1 MKTETI
7 RIGGMT
13 CINCQNRI
21 EKTLKSTIGVEDA
34 TVHYSTGTA
43 TVTWNPSVIT
53 FNEIKAAIET
63 LDYEVLKEPVLD
75 GKAAVPVSEIIG
87 TLVIILSLYVL
98 LRGLGINTITSAF
111 PLAEAGMGYGML
123 FVIGLITSVHC
134 IAMCGGINLSQC
146 LKGGAPPSLQ
156 PATQSFA
163 TPPPGGSTPKPPLNP
178 AVLFPSILYNAGRV
192 ISYTVVGIIV
202 GALGSVI
209 TVSGRFQGIVQLA
222 AGVFMVIMGINMLG
236 IFQGSIGTALR
247 RLNLHMPKI
256 FARKIDEQKSANKNP
271 LIIGLLN
278 GFMPCGPLQAMQLYA
293 LSTGSPI
300 AGGVS
305 MFLFSMGTVPLM
317 FGIGA
322 LGSFL
327 SGAKGHDFS
336 RKVMKV
342 GAILVT
348 VMGMTMFTYGWGL
361 AGYNFNF
368 ADKIAAAINPL
379 AAQSGGAGEGAF
391 AQGTLVPVIKN
402 GVQMVN
408 STLSGGRYPA
418 ITVQQGIPVK
428 WTINAPASSINGCN
442 NRMIVR
448 EYGIEHRF
456 QPGENVI
463 EFTPVKSGKFSY
475 SCWMGMIRS
484 SITVVEEGSA
494 ADAAASVADIGEPN
508 LNPTPAGVDIPTD
521 KVSLAEILDGGT
533 AGSRYQTI
541 TINLHDEG
549 IDPAIIVLQR
559 GIPTI
564 WTINNNSLDPGNS
577 RLIFPAYY
585 TRLDMDQGDNV
596 IQLMPT
602 DDFDFST
609 GDNVFYGY
617 VKVIED
623 LNNVNVEAIKTEV
636 LNFET
641 QIYPDAYFEAQA
653 SGQGSAG
660 GCCGS

>member
-1 MKTETI
+1 MQTETI

-13 CINCQNRI
+13 CVNCQNRI
-21 EKTLKSTIGVEDA
+21 EKELKSTVGVEDA
-34 TVHYSTGTA
+34 TVNYSTGTA
-43 TVTWNPSVIT
+43 AVTYDTSVIT
-53 FNEIKAAIET
+53 FNEIKAAIEA
-63 LDYEVLKEPVLD
+63 LDYKVLKEPVLD
-75 GKAAVPVSEIIG
+75 GKAAAPVTGTPTKPRSGGASLMRGSPLEIIG
-87 TLVIILSLYVL
+87 MLVIILSLYVL
-98 LRGLGINTITSAF
+98 LRGLGISTITSAF

-146 LKGGAPPSLQ
+146 LPAAAVAPQ
-156 PATQSFA
+156 E
-163 TPPPGGSTPKPPLNP
+163 GKRWK
-178 AVLFPSILYNAGRV
+178 VLFPSVLYNAGRV
-192 ISYTVVGIIV
+192 ISYTTVGVIV
-202 GALGSVI
+202 GTLGSVI

-236 IFQGSIGTALR
+236 IFQGTAGTILR
-247 RLNLHMPKI
+247 RFNLSMPKI
-256 FARKIDEQKSANKNP
+256 VAQKIDEQKAGNKNP

-278 GFMPCGPLQAMQLYA
+278 GLMPCGPLQAMQLYA

-300 AGGVS
+300 AGGIS

-327 SGAKGHDFS
+327 SGVKGHDFS
-336 RKVMKV
+336 RRVMKV

-348 VMGMTMFTYGWGL
+348 VMGLTMFTYGWGL
-361 AGYNFNF
+361 AGLSFNF
-368 ADKIAAAINPL
+368 VDKVAAAINPL
-379 AAQSGGAGEGAF
+379 AAKTGGAGNEAF
-391 AQGTLVPVIKN
+391 APVIEN
-402 GVQMVN
+402 GVQIVN

-428 WTINAPASSINGCN
+428 WTINAPQGSINGCN
-442 NRMIVR
+442 NRMIIR

-456 QPGENVI
+456 TPGENLV
-463 EFTPVKSGKFSY
+463 EFTPTKSGKFSY

-484 SITVVEEGSA
+484 SITVVEEGQSI
-494 ADAAASVADIGEPN
+494 ADIGEPN

-521 KVSLAEILDGGT
+521 KVSLAEIQAEG
-533 AGSRYQTI
+533 YQTI

-559 GIPTI
+559 GVPTV

-585 TRLDMDQGDNV
+585 QQLDMEQGENV
-596 IQLMPT
+596 IQLMPAE
-602 DDFDFST
+602 DFDFST

-617 VKVIED
+617 VKMVDD

-636 LNFET
+636 GNYET
-641 QIYPDAYFEAQA
+641 MIYPDAYFEAAA
-653 SGQGSAG
+653 SASDQRSA
-660 GCCGS
+660 GCCGGAGA